1 MNIINHFDYLMRV
14 LRDYEQFLNQ
24 APLRESVL
32 QDYLSTYRIL
42 LDPWARN
49 VHRKR
54 RIGSEY
60 VTDFIIETY
69 DGNYKLVEIEKP
81 TDRLYLNNG
90 NPSSALTHAEQQVL
104 DWQGW
109 VRRNIA
115 YLRHETK
122 LMVNEP
128 EGLVIIGLHSQM
140 NTNDIRKLKERNLNM
155 RGRLQIITFDFLSVR
170 LRQLIENITEQ
181 TNYLT
186 NPMIRR
192 D

>member
-1 MNIINHFDYLMRV
+1 MNIINHFDYLIRI
-14 LRDYEQFLNQ
+14 LRDYERLLNQ
-24 APLRESVL
+24 SPIRESVL
-32 QDYLSTYRIL
+32 QDYLSTYRII
-42 LDPWARN
+42 LDPWAQN

-54 RIGSEY
+54 RLGSEY

-81 TDRLYLNNG
+81 IDQLYLNNG
-90 NPSSALTHAEQQVL
+90 NPSSTLTHAEQQVL

-115 YLRHETK
+115 YLRHEAN
-122 LMVNEP
+122 LMMNEP

-140 NTNDIRKLKERNLNM
+140 NTDDIRKLNERNLNM
-155 RGRLQIITFDFLSVR
+155 RGRLQIITFDFLSMR
-170 LRQLIENITEQ
+170 LRQLIDNITEQ
-181 TNYLT
+181 ASYLT